1 MDVVLL
7 SRIQF
12 ALNVAFHYLYPPLSI
27 GLGLVL
33 VIMEGMYMKTK
44 NPKYKKMVKFWVKI
58 FALTFA
64 LGVAT
69 GIVMVFAFGS
79 NWARYSRFVGDVF
92 GSALAA
98 EGIFAFF
105 LEAGFLGVLLF
116 GWNRVSEKMHFIST
130 ICVAFGAHF
139 SAIWIT
145 VANSWMQTPAG
156 FKIVGEGA
164 EARAV
169 VTDFWAMIFNPSSLQ
184 RICHVVLGC
193 WLTGAFLVL
202 SISAF
207 YMLKKRHVDFARSS
221 MKVGL
226 WVAGV
231 SLILQLISADITA
244 RGVARHQ
251 PEKLAAA
258 EGIYQTNDY
267 TPMTLFGW
275 VDAKEK
281 QVRGL
286 KVPGLLSFLVY
297 RSFKPAVTGLDQ
309 YNPKDLPNVPVVFQ
323 TYHLMILMW
332 VFMVFVVLFGLFFWK
347 KKNIEKAKWTLRA
360 MVISVAFPYIANQ
373 TGWFTAE
380 MGRQPWIVYHILR
393 TPDGVSKSVVASQV
407 LSSIIMFSVIYIAL
421 FILFIYLLNHKIQY
435 GPEEEGERESVYS
448 HIYPR
453 EASKQEGRT

>member
-1 MDVVLL
+1 MDVVTL

-12 ALNVAFHYLYPPLSI
+12 ALNIAFHYLYPPLSI

-33 VIMEGMYMKTK
+33 VVMEGMYIKTK
-44 NPKYKKMVKFWVKI
+44 NPKFKQMVRFWVKI
-58 FALTFA
+58 FALSFA

-105 LEAGFLGVLLF
+105 LEAGFLGILLF
-116 GWNRVSEKMHFIST
+116 GWNKVSEKMHFFST

-156 FKIVGEGA
+156 FKIVGEGSQ
-164 EARAV
+164 ARAV
-169 VTDFWAMIFNPSSLQ
+169 VTDFWAMIFNPSAVD
-184 RICHVVLGC
+184 RIVHVIIGC
-193 WLTGAFLVL
+193 WLTGAFLVI

-207 YMLKKRHVDFARSS
+207 YMLKNKYPDFTRSS

-226 WVAGV
+226 WLAGI
-231 SLILQLISADITA
+231 SLILQLISADSTA
-244 RGVARHQ
+244 RGVAKNQ

-258 EGIYQTNDY
+258 EGVFQTEEY
-267 TPMTLFGW
+267 TPMTLVGW

-281 QVRGL
+281 
-286 KVPGLLSFLVY
+286 KVYGIKIPALLSFLVY
-297 RSFKPAVTGLDQ
+297 REFKPAVTGLDQ
-309 YNPKDLPNVPVVFQ
+309 FSPKDWPNVTAVFQ
-323 TYHLMILMW
+323 TYHMMIAMWGLM
-332 VFMVFVVLFGLFFWK
+332 VLTVLGALIQWK
-347 KKNIEKAKWTLRA
+347 RKKIETSKWTLRA
-360 MVISVAFPYIANQ
+360 MIISVIFPYIANQ

-380 MGRQPWIVYHILR
+380 MGRQPWIVYRLLR
-393 TPDGVSKSVVASQV
+393 TPEGTSKSIVASQV
-407 LSSIIMFSVIYIAL
+407 LGSIIMFGAIYISL
-421 FILFIYLLNHKIQY
+421 FILFIYILNNKIQN
-435 GPEEEGERESVYS
+435 GPEVEEEEAPVYHGIYPSEPKEEEGRV
-448 HIYPR
+448 
-453 EASKQEGRT
+453 